1 VRRAARALLAAGAA
15 LPLCA
20 AGAQAAPATT
30 TPIRHLIV
38 VIGEN
43 QTFDALFATWK
54 PANGAR
60 VNNLLSEGI
69 VEADGSPGPNFARA
83 LQRRGE
89 PTPHYSIDPPR
100 GAAYPYLPRP
110 TLIGVKD
117 LQFKDVGM
125 GADPRFPADLPAGP
139 FPISRYAPYP
149 REHSAPTLAV
159 SGQAMSAATGD
170 PMHRFFQM
178 WQQCGIENR
187 DLGLYTWV
195 AVTAG
200 MGGDTAGVLPGAT
213 GQGGELMGF
222 LNMAEGDAPYFRAL
236 ANGYASSDNY
246 HQPMM
251 GGTAMNFFMLVSGD
265 LPYYELAGR
274 AALPPAN
281 QIENPDPAP
290 GSENFYRRDGYEGGS
305 YVNCADRDSP
315 GVAGILDLLDSRR
328 VASRCEA
335 GHWYLVNNLAAGF
348 DLDGHPQPLGP
359 DNYNYPPQSVATIAD
374 ALAAHGVSW
383 KWYIGARDRGDLQIE
398 MRTLHLS
405 LEAARRAQYNNDGDP
420 LVASSATMTNR
431 MQRARLQGLQSFYDD
446 LEHDTLPQVSFVVPK
461 ARDSGHPG
469 FSVIAN
475 YENLLRDLVA
485 RVQARPELWA
495 HTAIVATTDEG
506 GGGFDSGYIQLLD
519 FFGDGPRVPLLVISP
534 FARRGHVDHTYNDH
548 VSILKFIERNWRLA
562 PLSTRSR
569 DNLPDPDADP
579 ADPYRPVNGPAIGDL
594 MTLFDF

>member
-1 VRRAARALLAAGAA
+1 VRRAALALLAGGAV

-20 AGAQAAPATT
+20 AGAQSASTTT

-69 VEADGSPGPNFARA
+69 VEANGSPGPNFARA
-83 LQRRGE
+83 VQRRSE
-89 PTPHYSIDPPR
+89 PAARFSIDPPR
-100 GAAYPYLPRP
+100 GAAYPHLPQP

-117 LQFKDVGM
+117 LQFNDVGTAPD
-125 GADPRFPADLPAGP
+125 GRFPADLQPGP
-139 FPISRYAPYP
+139 FPISRYVPYP
-149 REHSAPTLAV
+149 HEHAAPTLAI

-170 PMHRFFQM
+170 PVHRFFQM
-178 WQQCGIENR
+178 WQQCGVENR

-200 MGGDTAGVLPGAT
+200 MGGDTSGVRSGDT

-222 LNMAEGDAPYFRAL
+222 LNMAGGDAPYFRAL
-236 ANGYASSDNY
+236 ADGYASSDNY

-265 LPYYELAGR
+265 VPYYELAGHP
-274 AALPPAN
+274 AQPPAN

-290 GSENFYRRDGYEGGS
+290 GSENFYLHDGYEGGS
-305 YVNCADRDSP
+305 YVNCADRSSA
-315 GVAGILDLLDSRR
+315 GVSSIMDLLDSRR
-328 VASRCEA
+328 IASRCEPE
-335 GHWYLVNNLAAGF
+335 HWYLVNNLAAGF

-359 DNYNYPPQSVATIAD
+359 DNFNYPPQSVPTIAD
-374 ALAAHGVSW
+374 ALSDHGVSW
-383 KWYIGARDRGDLQIE
+383 KWYIGARDRGDLRVE

-420 LVASSATMTNR
+420 LVASDAIMTNPTR
-431 MQRARLQGLQSFYDD
+431 RARLQGLQSFYDD
-446 LEHDTLPQVSFVVPK
+446 LEHGTLPQISFVVPK

-469 FSVIAN
+469 SSVIAN

-485 RVQARPELWA
+485 RVQRKPGLWA
-495 HTAIVATTDEG
+495 DTAIIATTDEG
-506 GGGFDSGYIQLLD
+506 GGDFDSGYIQPLD

-534 FARRGHVDHTYNDH
+534 FSRRGHVDHTYNDH

-562 PLSTRSR
+562 PLSPRSR
-569 DNLPDPDADP
+569 DNLPDPATDP
-579 ADPYRPVNGPAIGDL
+579 ADPYRPANGPAIGDL